1 MSLFLSPMHKP
12 QNPLR
17 LLLELRISRLPRGP
31 QHDRQRVQQVAV
43 RSNIGSGASLGD
55 LLGEEVLACA
65 YPAKGK
71 RPPQLVRGGHAGGHW
86 PFYPEG
92 EGHRAPIAAIA
103 MVTSKKGE
111 F

>member
-1 MSLFLSPMHKP
+1 MHKP

-43 RSNIGSGASLGD
+43 RSHIGSGASLGD

-71 RPPQLVRGGHAGGHW
+71 RPPQLVRGGHAGGHAVL
-86 PFYPEG
+86 PRGRKSPRSDRRHCN
-92 EGHRAPIAAIA
+92 GHQQKR
-103 MVTSKKGE
+103 
-111 F
+111 